1 VRQTNRYHAAENAAN
16 REHQLQLE
24 IKKAEI
30 AAKDKSQDNRWE
42 FRQSVYVGLL
52 SATTGLKR
60 LYARM
65 AMFSDR
71 HRGESEKEVSK
82 RFGPQLE
89 GWSAAVK
96 QFWNAAVQA
105 PLAMADDILVLVNEA
120 AAKQP
125 PLIDLA
131 TSKGASDIR
140 DAANTMG
147 QLEVQLQEVQLQKAG
162 RRDLWGTQD
171 NEAETEAAVR

>member
-1 VRQTNRYHAAENAAN
+1 
-16 REHQLQLE
+16 
-24 IKKAEI
+24 
-30 AAKDKSQDNRWE
+30 
-42 FRQSVYVGLL
+42 
-52 SATTGLKR
+52 
-60 LYARM
+60 M
-65 AMFSDR
+65 AMFSDG

-82 RFGPQLE
+82 RFEPQLE
-89 GWSAAVK
+89 EWSAAVK

-140 DAANTMG
+140 DVANMMG
-147 QLEVQLQEVQLQKAG
+147 QLEVQLQKAG
-162 RRDLWGTQD
+162 RRDLWGTG
-171 NEAETEAAVR
+171 